1 MKNSD
6 WLRKKEI
13 ENNLFNS
20 AKLAKKKFCSDNGIF
35 IYDCL
40 YETHKEN
47 DKVNVNDGTWL
58 KFQIKCKDGNQIHIK
73 NIKKDYRQVIRSY
86 ACFLRAVGVD
96 NEHAMEYYILHF
108 TTYYIS
114 FYAGGKFYNGKTNRV
129 EIKEGLKINYAKT
142 INLIRSVIKWVMKK
156 DISDIDTTKFV
167 DNRKRKAPE
176 LNIANSRLSKSKKM
190 RMIKQDENKELY
202 ERIEKL
208 YNPDLTNEENCKIIN
223 VCEHT
228 LIKWKKAN
236 NTESKEERVNRLY
249 NPNLS
254 WKKNEEIIGL
264 SRNTIKKYLI
274 NKEEDINNKDV
285 IMIAV
290 ENNFK
295 EVKQEEIKQESKTE
309 PVVEGKLDL
318 ENDDLL
324 SKIFGNDF
332 FAALEEEKAKWD
344 KFEDDKTFKG
354 FDFLS

>member
-6 WLRKKEI
+6 WFKKKEK

-40 YETHKEN
+40 YETPKAK
-47 DKVNVNDGTWL
+47 DKVSVNDGTWL
-58 KFQIKCKDGNQIHIK
+58 KFQTKCKGGNQIHIK

-114 FYAGGKFYNGKTNRV
+114 LYTGGNFYNWKTNRV
-129 EIKEGLKINYAKT
+129 ERKEGLKINYAKT
-142 INLIRSVIKWVMKK
+142 INLIHSVIKWVMNK
-156 DISDIDTTKFV
+156 DISDIDISKFI
-167 DNRKRKAPE
+167 DTRKRKAPE
-176 LNIANSRLSKSKKM
+176 LNIANSRLEKSHKM
-190 RMIKQDENKELY
+190 RIVKQDENKELY

-228 LIKWKKAN
+228 LIKWKKV
-236 NTESKEERVNRLY
+236 NTESKEERINRLY

-274 NKEEDINNKDV
+274 NKEDIGNKSV
-285 IMIAV
+285 IMLAV

-295 EVKQEEIKQESKTE
+295 EVKQEERKAESKNE

-324 SKIFGNDF
+324 SKIFGSEF
-332 FAALEEEKAKWD
+332 FKSIEEEKAKWD
-344 KFEDDKTFKG
+344 KFEDHKTFKG
-354 FDFLS
+354 FDFL